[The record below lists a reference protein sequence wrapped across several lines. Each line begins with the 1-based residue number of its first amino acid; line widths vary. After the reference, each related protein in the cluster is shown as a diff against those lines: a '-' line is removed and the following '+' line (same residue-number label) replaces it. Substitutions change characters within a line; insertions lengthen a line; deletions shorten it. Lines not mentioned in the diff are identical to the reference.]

1 MANPLRP
8 SPDRPALD
16 LLDGDFYVNDPYPTY
31 AWMRDHEPFY
41 WDEVNELW
49 GVSRYDDIIE
59 VERDKFR
66 FTNSGNEKGG
76 YRPNI
81 PADASII
88 ALDDPHHTVR
98 RNLVSRRFTP
108 RAAGNWE
115 DHVRGVVTGL
125 LDGLAEN
132 GEAEVISQ
140 LAAPLPAQ
148 MIGLLL
154 GFPHESWPQLK
165 EWSERTIALG
175 GGPRYHD
182 EDGVMA
188 VFEFAEACMN
198 VYESTKSERSGG
210 GCPVDTVMDV
220 WVDREVEGLADYPFG
235 LDEIISD
242 CLLLLD
248 GGAETTRTVIARTLV
263 ELTRCPDQFQA
274 LVDGAD
280 PVVATE
286 EFIRWVT
293 PIHNMCRVA
302 TEDIEIGGVTVG
314 AGEQVLLMYSSANR
328 DPAQFAD
335 PESFDVT
342 RDPNHHLAFGN
353 GTHFCLGAALARL
366 EIRVFFEEFSRRFRN
381 PRLAPGTEPVEM
393 PNAFVYG
400 LREAHLVV
408 DPA

>member
-1 MANPLRP
+1 MAHQ
-8 SPDRPALD
+8 DRPTSDRPILD

-31 AWMRDHEPFY
+31 AWMRDNEPLY

-49 GVSRYDDIIE
+49 GVSRYDDIVTI
-59 VERDKFR
+59 ERDKFR

-88 ALDDPHHTVR
+88 GLDDPHHTVR

-108 RAAGNWE
+108 KASGKWE

-125 LDGLAEN
+125 LDGLAET
-132 GEAEVISQ
+132 GGAEVVSE
-140 LAAPLPAQ
+140 LASPLPAQ

-154 GFPHESWPQLK
+154 GFPHESWPSLRD
-165 EWSERTIALG
+165 WSERTIALG

-182 EDGVMA
+182 DDGVMA
-188 VFEFAEACMN
+188 VFEFTEACMD
-198 VYESTKSERSGG
+198 VYESTRSERSGG

-220 WVDREVEGLADYPFG
+220 WVDREVEGLGKYPFG

-263 ELTRCPDQFQA
+263 ELTRRPDQFQA

-280 PVVATE
+280 MAVAVE

-293 PIHNMCRVA
+293 PIHNMCRIA
-302 TEDIEIGGVTVG
+302 TGDIEVGGTTVG
-314 AGEQVLLMYSSANR
+314 EGEQVLLMYSSANR
-328 DPAQFAD
+328 DPAHFD
-335 PESFDVT
+335 DSESFDVA
-342 RDPNHHLAFGN
+342 RDPNHHLAFGH
-353 GTHFCLGAALARL
+353 GTHFCLGASLARL
-366 EIRVFFEEFSRRFRN
+366 EIRVFFEEFVRRFRN

-400 LREAHLVV
+400 LREAHLIV

>member
-1 MANPLRP
+1 M
-8 SPDRPALD
+8 
-16 LLDGDFYVNDPYPTY
+16 NDPYPTY

-125 LDGLAEN
+125 LDVLAEN

-182 EDGVMA
+182 EDL
-188 VFEFAEACMN
+188 
-198 VYESTKSERSGG
+198 S
-210 GCPVDTVMDV
+210 
-220 WVDREVEGLADYPFG
+220 L
-235 LDEIISD
+235 
-242 CLLLLD
+242 
-248 GGAETTRTVIARTLV
+248 
-263 ELTRCPDQFQA
+263 
-274 LVDGAD
+274 
-280 PVVATE
+280 
-286 EFIRWVT
+286 
-293 PIHNMCRVA
+293 IH
-302 TEDIEIGGVTVG
+302 I
-314 AGEQVLLMYSSANR
+314 
-328 DPAQFAD
+328 
-335 PESFDVT
+335 
-342 RDPNHHLAFGN
+342 
-353 GTHFCLGAALARL
+353 
-366 EIRVFFEEFSRRFRN
+366 
-381 PRLAPGTEPVEM
+381 
-393 PNAFVYG
+393 
-400 LREAHLVV
+400 
-408 DPA
+408 